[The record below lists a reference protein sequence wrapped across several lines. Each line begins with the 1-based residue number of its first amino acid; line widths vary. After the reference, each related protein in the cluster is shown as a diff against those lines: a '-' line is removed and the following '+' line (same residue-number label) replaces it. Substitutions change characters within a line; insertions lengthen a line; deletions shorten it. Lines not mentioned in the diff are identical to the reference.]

1 MMATD
6 MIRELFSLEGRVA
19 LVTGASSGIGR
30 ELAQGLAA
38 SGAKVALSGRSE
50 ERLNATKKTITDQ
63 GGEAEAFAAELG
75 ELEAVQPLVDAVAGH
90 FGQIDILLNC
100 AGMNQREPIAQVKP
114 ETYERIMNVNLRS
127 AFFLSQAVQP
137 HLIARG
143 GGKVIHIGSL
153 TTGYGIGNIAVYG
166 LSKSAIGQLTRAM
179 AVEWAEQNIQV
190 NAICPGWIE
199 TELTKPLWADEHR
212 RGWILGRVPVKR
224 PGKPRD
230 LVGMAIYLA
239 SPASD
244 FTTGQCFYIDGGFMA
259 GGQW

>member
-6 MIRELFSLEGRVA
+6 LIRELFSLEGRVA

-38 SGAKVALSGRSE
+38 AGAKVAISGRSV
-50 ERLNATKKTITDQ
+50 ERLAATQQSIAEQ

-75 ELEAVQPLVDAVAGH
+75 EYEAVQPLVDGVIDR
-90 FGQIDILLNC
+90 FGQIDILINC

-153 TTGYGIGNIAVYG
+153 TTSYGIGNIAVYG

-190 NAICPGWIE
+190 NCICPGWIE

-212 RGWILGRVPVKR
+212 RGWILGRVPMNR

-230 LVGMAIYLA
+230 LVGMAVYLA

-244 FTTGQCFYIDGGFMA
+244 FTTGQTFYIDGGFMA

>member
-1 MMATD
+1 MATD
-6 MIRELFSLEGRVA
+6 ILRDLFSLEGRVA

-38 SGAKVALSGRSE
+38 AGAQVALSGRSE
-50 ERLNATKKTITDQ
+50 ERLAATRQAILDA
-63 GGEAEAFAAELG
+63 GGTAESFPADLG
-75 ELEAVQPLVDAVAGH
+75 TLEPIQPLVDGVIAR
-90 FGQIDILLNC
+90 FGQLDILINC
-100 AGMNQREPIAQVKP
+100 AGMNQREPIAEVKP
-114 ETYERIMNVNLRS
+114 ETYERIMNTNLRS
-127 AFFLSQAVQP
+127 AVFLSQAAQP
-137 HLIARG
+137 HLLARG

-153 TTGYGIGNIAVYG
+153 TTSYGIGNIAVYG

-179 AVEWAEQNIQV
+179 AVEWAAQNIQV
-190 NAICPGWIE
+190 NCICPGWIE

-212 RGWILGRVPVKR
+212 RGWILGRVPMNR

-230 LVGMAIYLA
+230 LVGMAVYLA

-244 FTTGQCFYIDGGFMA
+244 FTTGQTFYIDGGFMA